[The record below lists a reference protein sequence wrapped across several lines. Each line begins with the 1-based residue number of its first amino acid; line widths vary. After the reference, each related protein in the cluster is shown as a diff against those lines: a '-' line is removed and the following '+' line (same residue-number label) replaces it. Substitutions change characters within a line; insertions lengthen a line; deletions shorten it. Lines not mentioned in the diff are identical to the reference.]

1 MQPPKNSSYHHYHR
15 YSQAI
20 TVSCDYAQDD
30 QIDFSLDHLFW
41 NGKSKMYESLKLAG
55 NAMDQVDAPFVSGGR
70 ILQDIFNKVPS
81 QTSHWRNLF
90 SISCKTCI
98 RPQRRM

>member
-1 MQPPKNSSYHHYHR
+1 MQPPKNSSYHHYHKN
-15 YSQAI
+15 SQPI
-20 TVSCDYAQDD
+20 SVSCDYAQDD
-30 QIDFSLDHLFW
+30 QIDNICF
-41 NGKSKMYESLKLAG
+41 GTIMSKMYESLKLAG

-90 SISCKTCI
+90 SISCNTCI